1 MSLLYGL
8 ITQDYSTEIPWEG
21 LQQTAVCY
29 KRPFTKTSHRESN
42 MLSYED
48 DKAPPSN
55 TSTHKGDL
63 WDAHN
68 VGLSWNGHGFS
79 KSSSITQP
87 HWSMHFH
94 D

>member
-48 DKAPPSN
+48 DKAPPIKHVHAQRGSLGCSQCWPFMERAWVFQKFIHHTAPLVN
-55 TSTHKGDL
+55 
-63 WDAHN
+63 A
-68 VGLSWNGHGFS
+68 FS
-79 KSSSITQP
+79 
-87 HWSMHFH
+87 
-94 D
+94 